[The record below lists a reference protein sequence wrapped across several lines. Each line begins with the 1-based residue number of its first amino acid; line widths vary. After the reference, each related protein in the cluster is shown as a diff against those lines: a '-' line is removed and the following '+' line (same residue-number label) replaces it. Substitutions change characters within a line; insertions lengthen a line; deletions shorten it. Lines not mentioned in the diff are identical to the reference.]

1 MAEST
6 MTIATSSA
14 DIDQLLDTMAE
25 GIRHQLGD
33 MKPLLIGIHT
43 GGAWVAK
50 ALFERLGADFF
61 DAPLGT
67 LNIAYYR
74 DDFTRI
80 GMHPQVT
87 PTDLPFNVDD
97 RHLLLVDDVFQS
109 GRTIRAALNEIF
121 DYGRPATVTLAVLIE
136 RDGHELPLHA
146 DIIGQ
151 SVELEE
157 NEHIKLTNNDG
168 LQLEL
173 TTKEKEEAEAE

>member
-1 MAEST
+1 

-14 DIDQLLDTMAE
+14 DIDQLLDTMAKD
-25 GIRHQLGD
+25 IRHQLEE
-33 MKPLLIGIHT
+33 MQPLLIGIHT
-43 GGAWVAK
+43 GGVWVAE
-50 ALFERLGADFF
+50 ALSERLGSDFF

-97 RHLLLVDDVFQS
+97 RHLLLVDDVFHS

-121 DYGRPATVTLAVLIE
+121 DYGRPASITLAVLVE

-157 NEHIKLTNNDG
+157 NQHIKLINTND

-173 TTKEKEEAEAE
+173 TTKEVSE